1 MFVSSKKHAIH
12 YRISPQLG
20 SVRLTFW
27 EMAPRKSKQMY
38 PYLYI
43 ANYLLK
49 SVEEAHQLLK
59 DHLFVNGVATVDAL
73 EFTQQGCINLV
84 PYPTWSRFNVS
95 LESIGLEAVPELEAI
110 VERAS

>member
-1 MFVSSKKHAIH
+1 
-12 YRISPQLG
+12 
-20 SVRLTFW
+20 
-27 EMAPRKSKQMY
+27 MY

-84 PYPTWSRFNVS
+84 PYPTWSHFNVS
-95 LESIGLEAVPELEAI
+95 LESVGLEAVPELQAI
-110 VERAS
+110 AEKAS